1 MGSIEPVNQYKLYK
15 HCTDSFLLMGK
26 ETEAFYMHAVSA
38 IFTRG
43 LSLSNGV
50 HPHPPA
56 DSQEGYVSRRTAFSS
71 LAF

>member
-1 MGSIEPVNQYKLYK
+1 
-15 HCTDSFLLMGK
+15 MGK

-43 LSLSNGV
+43 LSLSNEV

-71 LAF
+71 LAFEVPCGTPRKQLAGWEVC